1 MDNINVD
8 KLIDDV
14 IKELQIGVV
23 NTEVK
28 YRMKINLNTSS
39 HFETTPTLQ
48 IKDKEVFYNNIKEYV
63 SLFADNITF
72 QISDEKEM
80 LVKKQIAYLFA
91 NMSIDDFTNPEEY
104 VRRVIDFNKN
114 RVLRSKVL
122 GYSNILESNIEV
134 HARKYNVETPF
145 CFETKLVN
153 NDNCAY
159 DLPTIS
165 YGISDNTCYIYA
177 IQDYN
182 KHEKNPY
189 YNKIKRKLY
198 KLNSNVLESETEE
211 YKEYKSG
218 ESEYYPENISDVSP
232 SAILALTLF
241 LNELEK
247 NGINKIKVIP
257 YLPVRFDNKT
267 RCLAYKTL
275 KEAKQNNLSNEE
287 KRKLY
292 LELVNQQML
301 CQSNMTE
308 KLIRN
313 FYRLAHHFDNIQI
326 TSIPYE
332 LDDGLHLKVD
342 TFEYTDNEI
351 LNEIINLNNKTR

>member
-1 MDNINVD
+1 MDNIDVD

-14 IKELQIGVV
+14 IRELQIGVV
-23 NTEVK
+23 KTNVSH
-28 YRMKINLNTSS
+28 YLKINLNTSF
-39 HFETTPTLQ
+39 HFETNPTLQ
-48 IKDKEVFYNNIKEYV
+48 IKDKELFYNNIKEYI
-63 SLFADNITF
+63 SLFTDNITF
-72 QISDEKEM
+72 QISDEKEL

-91 NMSIDDFTNPEEY
+91 NMSINDFTNPEQY

-114 RVLRSKVL
+114 RVLKSKVL
-122 GYSNILESNIEV
+122 GYSDILESNVEIKI
-134 HARKYNVETPF
+134 RKYQVETPY
-145 CFETKLVN
+145 CFESMLSN
-153 NDNCAY
+153 GDDYY

-165 YGISDNTCYIYA
+165 YGISNDICYIYA

-211 YKEYKSG
+211 YKDYKSG

-351 LNEIINLNNKTR
+351 LNEIININNKTR